1 MRKLIL
7 IIALSI
13 IGIIAK
19 AQEVKMESNKI
30 LSIEKLAEIKGDTLF
45 IYKDL
50 DKALEVL
57 NKSKNHKPFKYV
69 VIVKQQTNGNSGI
82 GNYPYWQTAPNGN
95 KVFLEGATTNLW
107 IGKSYTTQ

>member
-1 MRKLIL
+1 MKKLIL
-7 IIALSI
+7 IIAI
-13 IGIIAK
+13 AFIGIIAK
-19 AQEVKMESNKI
+19 AQEIKIESNKI

-69 VIVKQQTNGNSGI
+69 VIVKEQPKNKSGNIYYQSGGILLNGTSTLNTTYLNRLTI
-82 GNYPYWQTAPNGN
+82 PNN
-95 KVFLEGATTNLW
+95 
-107 IGKSYTTQ
+107 